1 LAVLS
6 SKIDTRATPSSH
18 ERKTE
23 AFTRSRHQGASVSS
37 ALMPL
42 SPGNKKQMNRSPIL
56 PIMILVLLLVL
67 IRFLSG

>member
-1 LAVLS
+1 LPVLS
-6 SKIDTRATPSSH
+6 PKIDARATPSSH

-23 AFTRSRHQGASVSS
+23 AFTGSRHQGASVSS

-42 SPGNKKQMNRSPIL
+42 SPGNKKQMNHSPIL
-56 PIMILVLLLVL
+56 PIMILVL

>member
-1 LAVLS
+1 M
-6 SKIDTRATPSSH
+6 
-18 ERKTE
+18 
-23 AFTRSRHQGASVSS
+23 Q
-37 ALMPL
+37 L